1 MSILLHFEVRSIESS
16 ENFFEKNKKWL
27 MEEVEPID
35 ILKSEIAS
43 LFDTNVTVKMENFE
57 SRKERADYFIGIC
70 IKLPRDKREMVVNYL
85 KKSIPKSDSGLHS
98 EELGKYLCD

>member
-35 ILKSEIAS
+35 ILKSEITS
-43 LFDTNVTVKMENFE
+43 LFDTNVTLKMENFE

-70 IKLPRDKREMVVNYL
+70 INLPRD
-85 KKSIPKSDSGLHS
+85 
-98 EELGKYLCD
+98 